1 MRKFVMFSILFVFLI
16 LTTYFCFLIENI
28 KWFIL
33 CDFFISL
40 FLSFVYTII
49 VKIDRIIIFIIILFI
64 TAIMKSFICNVKNIM
79 DPWSIQ
85 FAFPIDCVITFIGL
99 IAGFGIA
106 KLILFLTRAIK
117 KK

>member
-1 MRKFVMFSILFVFLI
+1 
-16 LTTYFCFLIENI
+16 
-28 KWFIL
+28 
-33 CDFFISL
+33 
-40 FLSFVYTII
+40 
-49 VKIDRIIIFIIILFI
+49 
-64 TAIMKSFICNVKNIM
+64 M

>member
-1 MRKFVMFSILFVFLI
+1 
-16 LTTYFCFLIENI
+16 
-28 KWFIL
+28 
-33 CDFFISL
+33 
-40 FLSFVYTII
+40 
-49 VKIDRIIIFIIILFI
+49 
-64 TAIMKSFICNVKNIM
+64 MKSFICNVKNIM